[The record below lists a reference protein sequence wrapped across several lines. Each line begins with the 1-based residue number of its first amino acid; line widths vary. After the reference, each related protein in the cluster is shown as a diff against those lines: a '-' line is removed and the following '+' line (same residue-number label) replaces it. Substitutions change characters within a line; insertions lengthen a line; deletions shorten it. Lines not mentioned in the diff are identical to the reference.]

1 MCRNPDIYKQNTRG
15 ITNLYESDIYKQHY
29 NFSDE
34 RTITYN
40 MISCFGFLICN
51 TSLTLT
57 PCSVSEIE
65 EEEEEKEEVARGRG

>member
-15 ITNLYESDIYKQHY
+15 ITNLYESDIYKKHY

-40 MISCFGFLICN
+40 MISCFLICN
-51 TSLTLT
+51 TSLILT
-57 PCSVSEIE
+57 PRSVSEIE
-65 EEEEEKEEVARGRG
+65 EEEEEKEVVRGRG